1 MKPFGQ
7 GNGTSSLPGG
17 YTPPARFVRTVYQKL
32 HAIQPHDS
40 QECVNTA
47 FHILEGVTI
56 PNGIVKVSTDAFD
69 YTQYTSMI
77 DLQNKVYYFKTY
89 KNPQIIRVDL
99 KEYWQSKTHPVQN
112 IGRIA
117 VPISYGTI
125 SK

>member
-1 MKPFGQ
+1 MTNSPDFPWQLTNLRNYMEVTPKQNTQVSWGDFDMKPFGQ

-40 QECVNTA
+40 QKCVNTA

-56 PNGIVKVSTDAFD
+56 PNGIVKVSADAFD

-89 KNPQIIRVDL
+89 KNP
-99 KEYWQSKTHPVQN
+99 
-112 IGRIA
+112 
-117 VPISYGTI
+117 
-125 SK
+125 